1 MLVATSTPTNA
12 GGDSS
17 APMPRRNRAFLA
29 RAFISFSRK
38 RKAEEAP
45 VDIADD
51 IPLKK
56 SSSSVK
62 RSASWRQKNTKKE
75 LPVEEAAGPAVRIAV
90 RVRPFNKRE
99 KDLNSACCVLMPGE
113 GKVVVKQADGAERE
127 FKFDHAYWSHDGF
140 EASPIDGRLSDSGKG
155 TFPYTDQDI
164 LFEDLGRPLL
174 SKCRLGFNACVFAYG
189 QTGAGKSYSMTG
201 SPGNPGLIPMV
212 CRDIFESTAEDDN
225 LISLELNCSLLEI
238 YSEVMRDLLR
248 TREDDKKEKDGK
260 APEIKLRE
268 PKSGEVRV
276 DGLKYVPVYSYEDI
290 ERQLEFGFANRT
302 IAATAMNATSSRAH
316 TVFTLKIK
324 RTKRT
329 ESGEAVVESEL
340 HLVDLAGSE
349 RQSKT
354 GVGQRT
360 GDYQKDQELARRA
373 KEGVAINQSLSALGN
388 VISALV
394 EQSNAESETAKKK
407 IHINYRVSK
416 LTHLLRNSLNG
427 QAFTVMVA
435 AISPALDNAQESI
448 STLIF
453 ADRMKQIKVV
463 AKANVVLSPEAM
475 RKEIERLK
483 KEVEALRAGAPVII
497 QHVDS
502 GARQAAAGAAGGGGT
517 TTSTALVVQ
526 PTADNATSTALA
538 AADVPSTGQLE
549 AYEHELEVL
558 RGEKEEAERQI
569 DEIAEV
575 LREMAEKHKEEL
587 RALDRQRLEAT
598 ERAVQMQEELLEL
611 RARDGATAG
620 GGAEGSEENRLRRE
634 EDEAELHRLRAEL
647 ANARQQKIREEIE
660 AEQARIEQARM
671 LVEQDDSDRNAVEV
685 EVTTFADLG
694 DSIRDEPVDVGDE
707 DEEGEVAE
715 EGEEGEEGA
724 MVEEEDDEVSGEA
737 VRELNR
743 RELELREEMAKL
755 RQRQLE
761 DEEQKEEAQRRMA
774 EYRGQLD
781 EQQRAAAALEVSAKR
796 AEELEARLREL
807 EAEQDRVNDERNLL
821 REHVQ
826 REQDEKRRVLEVNM
840 DLETK
845 IYRYNEQ
852 LSTLSKPGAQ
862 EKNRAEVKKALE
874 DWLNKKPEKVSL
886 QLLEGALKKARLCL
900 HEEQPTLLFKA
911 EAHFAIARRVQKESA
926 LMLALG
932 NGSAEDIAEAVV
944 AAVDAD
950 VDRSTIAAAELKLK
964 TLRQDEAF
972 QALTSMVSSE
982 RIPIYTES
990 SASWELPQISTD
1002 QKLLESLAERLL
1014 HAKDVG
1020 VLDGSEAQAVPCV
1033 RLAMALVDRA
1043 SRSGLTPFKLENV
1056 PLQLLEPAVH
1066 VLEDPKHQ
1074 QLVENAYGSAR
1085 NTFVDG
1091 AGRLEKARKVQLQK
1105 VLNKKFH
1112 EKENRLG
1119 KIEELEEMLARAT
1132 EAGVGPETINDYLA
1146 DLKKRKT
1153 ERATRELMDLV
1164 RGQPG
1169 GKGKNNPTAKT
1180 IDAHIERLEAACER
1194 AASSYVEQINL
1205 DNANRKLN
1213 ELRKMSAKHHMMETL
1228 AKGSRDEIQVAIDK
1242 AKEMGVE
1249 NVSIKRAEQGLIASS
1264 LRFADD
1270 YPLRVNLKKFEE
1282 EFNAIQK
1289 HLSIDDRK
1297 KYRKR
1302 LQFVKEKQTN
1312 ANKGLGCQ
1320 FWFLDAAKVM
1330 SGKRDGSVLELYSAA
1345 LAHVLTASSPFL

>member
-1 MLVATSTPTNA
+1 
-12 GGDSS
+12 
-17 APMPRRNRAFLA
+17 
-29 RAFISFSRK
+29 
-38 RKAEEAP
+38 
-45 VDIADD
+45 
-51 IPLKK
+51 
-56 SSSSVK
+56 
-62 RSASWRQKNTKKE
+62 
-75 LPVEEAAGPAVRIAV
+75 
-90 RVRPFNKRE
+90 
-99 KDLNSACCVLMPGE
+99 
-113 GKVVVKQADGAERE
+113 
-127 FKFDHAYWSHDGF
+127 
-140 EASPIDGRLSDSGKG
+140 
-155 TFPYTDQDI
+155 
-164 LFEDLGRPLL
+164 
-174 SKCRLGFNACVFAYG
+174 
-189 QTGAGKSYSMTG
+189 
-201 SPGNPGLIPMV
+201 
-212 CRDIFESTAEDDN
+212 
-225 LISLELNCSLLEI
+225 
-238 YSEVMRDLLR
+238 
-248 TREDDKKEKDGK
+248 
-260 APEIKLRE
+260 
-268 PKSGEVRV
+268 
-276 DGLKYVPVYSYEDI
+276 
-290 ERQLEFGFANRT
+290 
-302 IAATAMNATSSRAH
+302 
-316 TVFTLKIK
+316 
-324 RTKRT
+324 
-329 ESGEAVVESEL
+329 
-340 HLVDLAGSE
+340 
-349 RQSKT
+349 
-354 GVGQRT
+354 
-360 GDYQKDQELARRA
+360 
-373 KEGVAINQSLSALGN
+373 
-388 VISALV
+388 
-394 EQSNAESETAKKK
+394 
-407 IHINYRVSK
+407 
-416 LTHLLRNSLNG
+416 
-427 QAFTVMVA
+427 MVA

-781 EQQRAAAALEVSAKR
+781 EQQRAAALEVSAKR

-911 EAHFAIARRVQKESA
+911 EAHLAIARRVQKESA

-932 NGSAEDIAEAVV
+932 NGSA
-944 AAVDAD
+944 
-950 VDRSTIAAAELKLK
+950 
-964 TLRQDEAF
+964 
-972 QALTSMVSSE
+972 
-982 RIPIYTES
+982 RI
-990 SASWELPQISTD
+990 
-1002 QKLLESLAERLL
+1002 
-1014 HAKDVG
+1014 
-1020 VLDGSEAQAVPCV
+1020 
-1033 RLAMALVDRA
+1033 
-1043 SRSGLTPFKLENV
+1043 
-1056 PLQLLEPAVH
+1056 
-1066 VLEDPKHQ
+1066 
-1074 QLVENAYGSAR
+1074 
-1085 NTFVDG
+1085 
-1091 AGRLEKARKVQLQK
+1091 
-1105 VLNKKFH
+1105 
-1112 EKENRLG
+1112 
-1119 KIEELEEMLARAT
+1119 
-1132 EAGVGPETINDYLA
+1132 
-1146 DLKKRKT
+1146 
-1153 ERATRELMDLV
+1153 
-1164 RGQPG
+1164 
-1169 GKGKNNPTAKT
+1169 
-1180 IDAHIERLEAACER
+1180 
-1194 AASSYVEQINL
+1194 
-1205 DNANRKLN
+1205 
-1213 ELRKMSAKHHMMETL
+1213 
-1228 AKGSRDEIQVAIDK
+1228 
-1242 AKEMGVE
+1242 
-1249 NVSIKRAEQGLIASS
+1249 
-1264 LRFADD
+1264 
-1270 YPLRVNLKKFEE
+1270 
-1282 EFNAIQK
+1282 
-1289 HLSIDDRK
+1289 
-1297 KYRKR
+1297 
-1302 LQFVKEKQTN
+1302 
-1312 ANKGLGCQ
+1312 
-1320 FWFLDAAKVM
+1320 
-1330 SGKRDGSVLELYSAA
+1330 
-1345 LAHVLTASSPFL
+1345 